1 MYNICVRG
9 ENLLEHRNRLV
20 RFFFYKKK
28 DEGKKR
34 NAKKKKEC
42 ENTKMCISKQAL
54 LFSKRGYLAQTLS
67 VRLMGMWW
75 DLAKQERWRK
85 DGFGR
90 DETEGGLK

>member
-1 MYNICVRG
+1 
-9 ENLLEHRNRLV
+9 
-20 RFFFYKKK
+20 
-28 DEGKKR
+28 
-34 NAKKKKEC
+34 
-42 ENTKMCISKQAL
+42 MCISKQAL
-54 LFSKRGYLAQTLS
+54 LFLKRGYLAQTLS